1 MKTTRAMAVLAA
13 LAGLT
18 GCGKPSLEA
27 ACQKQTQ
34 VSCRRG
40 FECARGFF
48 EALFGTEQNCV
59 TQGYKSCEAQRDV
72 VCDDLSQFDRCLA
85 ETQQAACSTTNIPSC
100 NNPFASSNCRSVS
113 GRASCSNSNVNTSGS
128 GCTVTL
134 SQCTDNRVYTLVCS
148 GSQCTC
154 SDGSNQRTVNA
165 SCTDRA
171 SAIAT
176 CGWNVQ

>member
-1 MKTTRAMAVLAA
+1 MKLTRELLLIAVLA
-13 LAGLT
+13 

-34 VSCRRG
+34 VTCRRG

-59 TQGYKSCEAQRDV
+59 TQGYKNCESQRNI

-85 ETQQAACSTTNIPSC
+85 ETQQAACSTTNIASC
-100 NNPFASSNCRSVS
+100 NNPFANSNCRSVS
-113 GRASCSNSNVNTSGS
+113 GKASCSNSNVNTAGS

-134 SQCTDNRVYTLVCS
+134 SQCTDSRVYTLSCS
-148 GSQCTC
+148 GNNCQCNDGASQRSVNGSC
-154 SDGSNQRTVNA
+154 SSKEA
-165 SCTDRA
+165 
-171 SAIAT
+171 AIAL
-176 CGWNVQ
+176 CGWNVE

>member
-1 MKTTRAMAVLAA
+1 MKTTRGVVLVAMLAA
-13 LAGLT
+13 
-18 GCGKPSLEA
+18 CGKPSLEA

-34 VSCRRG
+34 VTCKRG

-59 TQGYKSCEAQRDV
+59 TQGYKSCESSRDI

-100 NNPFASSNCRSVS
+100 NNPLGGANCRSVS
-113 GRASCSNSNVNTSGS
+113 GKASCTSSSVNVNGNA
-128 GCTVTL
+128 CTVTL
-134 SQCTDNRVYTLVCS
+134 SQCTDNHVYTLACS
-148 GSQCTC
+148 GSACQCNDGATQRSVNGSC
-154 SDGSNQRTVNA
+154 STKE
-165 SCTDRA
+165 
-171 SAIAT
+171 SAISL